1 MATVNKETISQSYSY
16 QEYRTR
22 IANLLLEGKTSGN
35 TQTEALVHYSQLNG
49 TRMNRLDKT
58 IGITEE
64 FTNQLRSI
72 KGKYIWLVLTEGWCG
87 DAAQIVPV
95 INKMAMLSE
104 GIELK
109 LLFRDENEELM
120 NRFLTNGTK
129 GIPKLIILDKATL
142 EVLGDFGPR
151 PQGAAQFMIDYK
163 TTHGLIDETAKT
175 ELQLWYFHNKGIEIQ
190 QEITDLMQSIE
201 ANLLQKA
208 QG

>member
-1 MATVNKETISQSYSY
+1 MVTVTIDAIAHSYAY
-16 QEYRTR
+16 PEYRNR

-35 TQTEALVHYSQLNG
+35 IQSEALVHYSQLNA

-58 IGITEE
+58 ITIAEE
-64 FTNQLRSI
+64 YTAQLQSLQ
-72 KGKYIWLVLTEGWCG
+72 GNYIWLVLAEGWCG

-95 INKMAMLSE
+95 INKMAMLSDR
-104 GIELK
+104 IELK
-109 LLFRDENEELM
+109 ILFRDENEELM

-129 GIPKLIILDKATL
+129 GIPKLIVLDKTTL

-151 PQGAAQFMIDYK
+151 PKGAAQFMVDYK
-163 TTHGLIDETAKT
+163 TTHGLIDETAKA

-208 QG
+208 LV

>member
-1 MATVNKETISQSYSY
+1 MVTLTYDAIAQSYSY
-16 QEYRTR
+16 PEYRKR

-35 TQTEALVHYSQLNG
+35 EQSEALVHYSQLNV

-58 IGITEE
+58 IAITEE
-64 FTNQLRSI
+64 YTNQLHSL
-72 KGKYIWLVLTEGWCG
+72 KGNYIWLVLAEGWCG

-109 LLFRDENEELM
+109 VLFRDENEELM

-129 GIPKLIILDKATL
+129 GIPKLIILDKNTF

-151 PQGAAQFMIDYK
+151 PKGAVQFMQDYK
-163 TTHGLIDETAKT
+163 AEHGQIDETAKA
-175 ELQLWYFHNKGIEIQ
+175 ELQLWYFRDKGMGIQNEIM
-190 QEITDLMQSIE
+190 DLMQT
-201 ANLLQKA
+201 LQ
-208 QG
+208 

>member
-1 MATVNKETISQSYSY
+1 MVTVNNDAIAQSYSY
-16 QEYRTR
+16 LEYRNI
-22 IANLLLEGKTSGN
+22 IANLLLEGKTSGKI
-35 TQTEALVHYSQLNG
+35 QSEALVHYSQLNV

-58 IGITEE
+58 ITITEE
-64 FTNQLRSI
+64 YINQLHSL
-72 KGKYIWLVLTEGWCG
+72 KGNYIWLVLAEGWCG

-109 LLFRDENEELM
+109 VLFRDENEELM

-129 GIPKLIILDKATL
+129 GIPKLIILDKTTL

-163 TTHGLIDETAKT
+163 ATNGLIDETAKT

-190 QEITDLMQSIE
+190 QEIMDLMQSIE

-208 QG
+208 LG

>member
-1 MATVNKETISQSYSY
+1 
-16 QEYRTR
+16 
-22 IANLLLEGKTSGN
+22 
-35 TQTEALVHYSQLNG
+35 LNI

-58 IGITEE
+58 ITITEE
-64 FTNQLRSI
+64 YTNQLHSL
-72 KGKYIWLVLTEGWCG
+72 KGNYIWLILAEGWCG

-109 LLFRDENEELM
+109 VLFRDENDELM

-129 GIPKLIILDKATL
+129 GIPKLIILDKTTL

-163 TTHGLIDETAKT
+163 ATNGLIDETAKT

-190 QEITDLMQSIE
+190 QEIMDLMQSIE

-208 QG
+208 LG

>member
-1 MATVNKETISQSYSY
+1 MVTVNNDAIAQSYSY
-16 QEYRTR
+16 PEYRNR

-35 TQTEALVHYSQLNG
+35 IQSEALVHYSQLNI

-58 IGITEE
+58 ITITEE
-64 FTNQLRSI
+64 YTNQLHSL
-72 KGKYIWLVLTEGWCG
+72 KGNYIWLILAEGWCG

-109 LLFRDENEELM
+109 VLFRDENEELM

-129 GIPKLIILDKATL
+129 GIPKLIILDKTTL

-163 TTHGLIDETAKT
+163 ATNGLIDETAKT

-190 QEITDLMQSIE
+190 QEIMDLMQSIE

-208 QG
+208 LG

>member
-1 MATVNKETISQSYSY
+1 MVTVNNDAIAQSYSY
-16 QEYRTR
+16 PEYRNI
-22 IANLLLEGKTSGN
+22 IANLLLEGKTSGKI
-35 TQTEALVHYSQLNG
+35 QSEALVHYSQLNV

-58 IGITEE
+58 ITITEE
-64 FTNQLRSI
+64 YINQLHSL
-72 KGKYIWLVLTEGWCG
+72 KGNYIWLVLAEGWCG

-109 LLFRDENEELM
+109 VLFRDENEELM

-129 GIPKLIILDKATL
+129 GIPKLIILDKTTL

-163 TTHGLIDETAKT
+163 ATNGLIDETAKT

-190 QEITDLMQSIE
+190 QEIMDLMQSIE

-208 QG
+208 LG